1 MKKRECTGDGGTDL
15 IAVSR
20 LAISWNACV
29 CENFLLLKLAVWSSW
44 RIYPRCFMVLQCP
57 GWLYFSRSCFW
68 PHWKPGRS
76 LQSKDE
82 APSCPASPGFGVPK
96 PEVFSWRL
104 HSSREWIRPPRPE
117 PRGLSHL
124 PKVSTPP
131 PLPVVRTFSPPAQQA
146 KIPAS
151 GPLPLLPPSAWRTS
165 SAAPSGLAEMLAP
178 WEDCSWPTTGS
189 RSTQCMLIFSE
200 CRRVGP
206 SLFIPHRPS
215 RAWNSPDPESVRHGC
230 WQNEGPGQLRKS
242 WDGRTGP
249 LHRTS
254 F

>member
-1 MKKRECTGDGGTDL
+1 MGLTLPYKISVGGYVTSASSPLGMIHPSFLQGSGWQFHMKKRECTGDGGTDL

-96 PEVFSWRL
+96 PEVFS
-104 HSSREWIRPPRPE
+104 
-117 PRGLSHL
+117 
-124 PKVSTPP
+124 
-131 PLPVVRTFSPPAQQA
+131 
-146 KIPAS
+146 
-151 GPLPLLPPSAWRTS
+151 
-165 SAAPSGLAEMLAP
+165 
-178 WEDCSWPTTGS
+178 
-189 RSTQCMLIFSE
+189 
-200 CRRVGP
+200 
-206 SLFIPHRPS
+206 
-215 RAWNSPDPESVRHGC
+215 
-230 WQNEGPGQLRKS
+230 
-242 WDGRTGP
+242 
-249 LHRTS
+249 
-254 F
+254 